1 MGKPIAMNSEDQ
13 PQEAQFSESVP
24 EDYKSEARGETSTSE
39 KIKAFGPWISRI
51 LTLVMILSLAALLF
65 VIIERPEID
74 TSNLPFIGNNGNAAE
89 SPTTAPIVESQ
100 PLEVPAFDDSQ
111 SETTNRGIPRRAML
125 HTTIPT
131 RARSEVVTY
140 EVQTG
145 DTLFIIADN
154 FGIEAETIL
163 FGNFDFL
170 NGNPHLLAPG
180 DVLNILPIDG
190 AYHLWNDG
198 DTLEK
203 IAETYYVEQDVIIQW
218 PGNNLDPYELEFNEN
233 PIEPGTWLVIPG
245 GQRDDYVDWGP
256 PAISRT
262 NPVSASYY
270 GSGYCG
276 QIYEGAI
283 GTYNFI
289 WPTTSTYISAYY
301 NPVLHPAIDIAAS
314 IGYPIFASDT
324 GVVVYSG
331 WSVYGYGNLV
341 VIDHGNGW
349 QSAYAHLDTIR
360 VSCGQSVYQG
370 ATIGTMGNTGQSTGP
385 HLHFELQ
392 SDVYGKVD
400 PLLYVSP

>member
-1 MGKPIAMNSEDQ
+1 
-13 PQEAQFSESVP
+13 
-24 EDYKSEARGETSTSE
+24 
-39 KIKAFGPWISRI
+39 
-51 LTLVMILSLAALLF
+51 
-65 VIIERPEID
+65 
-74 TSNLPFIGNNGNAAE
+74 
-89 SPTTAPIVESQ
+89 
-100 PLEVPAFDDSQ
+100 
-111 SETTNRGIPRRAML
+111 ML

-131 RARSEVVTY
+131 RSRSEVLTY

-154 FGIEAETIL
+154 FGINAETIL

-180 DVLNILPIDG
+180 DVLNILPING
-190 AYHLWNDG
+190 AYHLWSEG

-203 IAETYYVEQDVIIQW
+203 IAETYFVEQDIIVQW
-218 PGNNLDPYELEFNEN
+218 PGNNLDPYELEFNDN
-233 PIEPGTWLVIPG
+233 PIQPGTWLVIPG

-256 PAISRT
+256 PAISRS

-276 QIYEGAI
+276 QIYEGAV

-289 WPTTSTYISAYY
+289 WPTSATYISAFY

-314 IGYPIFASDT
+314 IGYPVFASDT
-324 GVVVYSG
+324 GVVVYAG

-370 ATIGTMGNTGQSTGP
+370 STIGTMGNTGQSTGP
-385 HLHFELQ
+385 HLHFELL
-392 SDVYGKVD
+392 SDIYGKVD
-400 PLLYVSP
+400 PLLYASP